1 MLALLNQLA
10 VSFDLPILDWIQA
23 HLQCGFLDAVMP
35 IVTLFG
41 EGGIF
46 WIAWAVLMLVFPK
59 TRKTGIAMAIALV
72 MGVLICNV
80 TLKPLVARPRPYD
93 FQYENF
99 GITIK
104 LLIDAQHD
112 YSFPS
117 GHTIASFE
125 AAIPLMIY
133 DKRMGIPAM
142 VIAVLVTA
150 VPVRPLPDRRDLLHH
165 RRNRLCLHRK
175 RAGRKNCPAPSRT
188 GEREIRE
195 LSFLE
200 AYPDWVCFLSLFAL
214 ASGEKNRYNDK
225 KGAG

>member
-59 TRKTGIAMAIALV
+59 TRKTGIAMAIALI

-80 TLKPLVARPRPYD
+80 TLKPLIGRPRPYD
-93 FQYENF
+93 YQLEHF
-99 GITIK
+99 GVTIK

-125 AAIPLMIY
+125 AAVALLLN

-142 VIAVLVTA
+142 VIAVLVPFSRLYLY
-150 VPVRPLPDRRDLLHH
+150 VHYPVSYTHLTLPTI
-165 RRNRLCLHRK
+165 C
-175 RAGRKNCPAPSRT
+175 S
-188 GEREIRE
+188 
-195 LSFLE
+195 
-200 AYPDWVCFLSLFAL
+200 V
-214 ASGEKNRYNDK
+214 
-225 KGAG
+225 